1 MIRSWSAMR
10 LVFWSKHARTSA
22 CRERCWLDWKPP
34 IVRGAHTVSPRWL
47 NTIRLGQRHSTMSLF
62 HFVYFC
68 VLYCEANHIVKKQN
82 ITISSIG
89 GFAFVAFFLI
99 FSRYLLFQY
108 ILLLMS
114 RRDVRV
120 EIFAAGDGIN
130 YPRPG
135 NIVTVHYTGFLVDG
149 NRFDSSRDR
158 GKPLKFKL
166 GADQVIPGTR

>member
-1 MIRSWSAMR
+1 
-10 LVFWSKHARTSA
+10 
-22 CRERCWLDWKPP
+22 
-34 IVRGAHTVSPRWL
+34 
-47 NTIRLGQRHSTMSLF
+47 
-62 HFVYFC
+62 
-68 VLYCEANHIVKKQN
+68 
-82 ITISSIG
+82 
-89 GFAFVAFFLI
+89 
-99 FSRYLLFQY
+99 
-108 ILLLMS
+108 MS

-166 GADQVIPGTR
+166 GADQVIPGTRYIINLHNILIILDSKLIGLDLGVAQLSIGERAKMFVPAALAYGEKGFPGLIPPRSDLTFDIELITFS